1 MAKIELVYWKDKIGG
16 ETERAVVDSYSYGFT
31 VGPHGEW
38 EMLIAKED
46 KEVKKDET
54 VNIEVEKIEVPPK
67 SIVMPCFIMRHA
79 LGVVSSLTS
88 VGKPKPVEERRVLD
102 GAIFHPLADGKVRKG
117 DLLCIVNIFYA
128 ALERRLARGAA
139 EKWLQERY
147 RY

>member
-46 KEVKKDET
+46 KEVKKNEIM
-54 VNIEVEKIEVPPK
+54 NIKVEKIEVPPK

-102 GAIFHPLADGKVRKG
+102 GVIFHPLADGKVRKG

-147 RY
+147 KY

>member
-1 MAKIELVYWKDKIGG
+1 MAKIDCVYWKDKTGG
-16 ETERAVVDSYSYGFT
+16 EIERRTTEAFSYGFT

-38 EMLIAKED
+38 EMIIAKED
-46 KEVKKDET
+46 KEVKKDEI
-54 VNIEVEKIEVPPK
+54 VNIKVEKIEVPPK

-88 VGKPKPVEERRVLD
+88 VGKPMPVEERRVLD
-102 GAIFHPLADGKVRKG
+102 EAIFHPFADGRVGKG
-117 DLLCIVNIFYA
+117 DLLCIVNVFYA

-139 EKWLQERY
+139 EKWLMERY

>member
-1 MAKIELVYWKDKIGG
+1 MAKIELIYWKDKIGG
-16 ETERAVVDSYSYGFT
+16 EIEGLVTEAYSYGFT

-38 EMLIAKED
+38 EMLIAKRD
-46 KEVKKDET
+46 IEVKKNEL
-54 VNIEVEKIEVPPK
+54 VNIKIEKIEVPPK

-79 LGVVSSLTS
+79 LGVISSLTS

-102 GAIFHPLADGKVRKG
+102 GVIFHPLADGKVRKG